1 MGKLIKY
8 KNKKRWKPIYLKL
21 DLEKIDNIDIEVE
34 SIISR
39 KRKLKPSEEINID
52 DVKVISSDTI
62 TVDLLVFVSINSNKK
77 MEK

>member
-39 KRKLKPSEEINID
+39 KRKLKPSKEINID

>member
-1 MGKLIKY
+1 MIKY

-39 KRKLKPSEEINID
+39 KRKLKPSKEINID

>member
-1 MGKLIKY
+1 MIKY